1 MVVGESGSEGVK
13 ISDKYE
19 SFLKGGIMLIFEYI
33 EDRSEIVAQMKTA
46 GWLQACK
53 KYGFEWVHDSL

>member
-19 SFLKGGIMLIFEYI
+19 SFFKGGILLIFEYI
-33 EDRSEIVAQMKTA
+33 EDRSEIVAQVKTA
-46 GWLQACK
+46 GWLQACEED
-53 KYGFEWVHDSL
+53 GFKGVHE

>member
-1 MVVGESGSEGVK
+1 MVVGESGGEGVK

-19 SFLKGGIMLIFEYI
+19 SLLKGGILLILEYI
-33 EDRSEIVAQMKTA
+33 ENRSKIVAQVKTA

-53 KYGFEWVHDSL
+53 EYGFKGVHG